1 MNATNYRMILIVL
14 GIIYWN
20 VVLVTLFL
28 LVFADIDKIDLS
40 EWAANLFLFTIIH
53 FVLTSYLFRRYR
65 RAVLSETDDLSVF
78 GMSQRYIPTPEKTNE
93 EIEESPD
100 DEMTGI
106 EPIPVE
112 DITPLDGMTGL
123 SSKEMME
130 AMMVAP
136 IIEDD
141 TTEENHRHGFSH
153 R

>member
-53 FVLTSYLFRRYR
+53 FVLTSYLFRRYKR
-65 RAVLSETDDLSVF
+65 SVLSETDDLSVF
-78 GMSQRYIPTPEKTNE
+78 GMSQIYIPTPEKTNE

-100 DEMTGI
+100 DEMTDI
-106 EPIPVE
+106 KPIPVE

-141 TTEENHRHGFSH
+141 TTEENHRHGFRH

>member
-14 GIIYWN
+14 GVIYWN

-28 LVFADIDKIDLS
+28 LVFAEIDLS

-53 FVLTSYLFRRYR
+53 FVLTSYLFWRYR

-93 EIEESPD
+93 EIEEAPD
-100 DEMTGI
+100 DDMTGI

-123 SSKEMME
+123 SSKEMLKT
-130 AMMVAP
+130 MMVAP

-141 TTEENHRHGFSH
+141 TTEEKHRHGFRH

>member
-1 MNATNYRMILIVL
+1 MILIVL
-14 GIIYWN
+14 GVIYWN

-28 LVFADIDKIDLS
+28 LVFAEIDLS

-53 FVLTSYLFRRYR
+53 FVLTSYLFWRYR

-93 EIEESPD
+93 EIEEAPD
-100 DEMTGI
+100 DDMTGI

-123 SSKEMME
+123 SSKEMLKT
-130 AMMVAP
+130 MMVAP

-141 TTEENHRHGFSH
+141 TTEEKHRHGFRH